1 MKEMICTGA
10 GLVGAAISGFIGGLD
25 LALKA
30 LCIFMA
36 IDYISGLICAGVLHR
51 SPKTV
56 NGALESKAC
65 WKGLVRKCMALLM
78 VLVAHLLDL
87 LLGTAFVKD
96 GVCTAFIVS
105 EVISITENAG
115 LMGVPMPAVMQNA
128 IEMLQKKGDNHGND
142 DNEKD

>member
-36 IDYISGLICAGVLHR
+36 IDYISGLICAGVFHR
-51 SPKTV
+51 SPKT
-56 NGALESKAC
+56 AC

-128 IEMLQKKGDNHGND
+128 IEMLQKKGDNHGGNSD
-142 DNEKD
+142 ED